1 MPELTPQDQ
10 PSTAITAGAIPTREQ
25 ILRLQ
30 AAMTP
35 HATTMPEPGHLFA
48 PGMYLRT
55 LEIPAGMLIVGK
67 THKHDHFVMLLK
79 GRALVVS
86 EFGRDEVSA
95 GYVAVSKAG
104 VKRVVVALED
114 ALFVTIHINATDTED
129 LRVIEAEHIAPDT
142 DEMEYVVR
150 EVLV

>member
-10 PSTAITAGAIPTREQ
+10 TSAAIPAEAVPTREQ

-30 AAMTP
+30 SAMIP

-55 LEIPAGMLIVGK
+55 LEIPAGMLVVGK
-67 THKHDHFVMLLK
+67 THRHDHFVMLLR

-86 EFGRDEVSA
+86 EFVRNEVTA

-104 VKRVVVALED
+104 VKRVVIALED
-114 ALFVTIHINATDTED
+114 ALFATVHLNATDTED
-129 LRVIEAEHIAPDT
+129 LSVIEAEHIAPDT
-142 DEMEYVVR
+142 AEMEHVMR
-150 EVLV
+150 GVLV